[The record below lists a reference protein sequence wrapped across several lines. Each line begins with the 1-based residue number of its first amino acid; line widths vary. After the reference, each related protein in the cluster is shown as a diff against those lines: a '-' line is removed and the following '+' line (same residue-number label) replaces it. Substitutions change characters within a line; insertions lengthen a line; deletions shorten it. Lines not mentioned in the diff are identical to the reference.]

1 MEGAIEAKDP
11 MAACDFLICGSGVAG
26 ASLAFELAAH
36 GRVVVVDQEDRH
48 GFHTTGRSAAI
59 YIESYGAEP
68 LRRLTAASRTFFDDP
83 APGFSDYPLLTPRGC
98 LTIARP
104 DQLAALA
111 VFAQGLSA
119 SGTEFRELSGEE
131 ARARVPVLK
140 VEACAAAVYEPN
152 ASDIDANGLHTGFL
166 KLARTRGAEF
176 RLNARV
182 TRLDRAAGG
191 WRAGLA
197 DGEVIEAKVVV
208 NAAGAWADGVA
219 ALAGARPLGLA
230 PLRRTVV
237 LLDPPAG
244 LPIAD
249 WPAVVDVDEDFYFKP
264 EAGLILASPADE
276 TPSEP
281 LDAAPEE
288 LDIAICVDR
297 VQTACDLPVRRVARA
312 WAGLRTFAPDRVPV
326 FGYDAQVPGFFWF
339 AGQGGYGMQ
348 TAPAAA
354 RLGAALALG
363 QAMPAD
369 LAERG
374 LTAAELSPARFGR

>member
-1 MEGAIEAKDP
+1 
-11 MAACDFLICGSGVAG
+11 MAVACDYLICGSGVAG

-36 GRVVVVDQEDRH
+36 GRVIVVEQEDRH
-48 GFHTTGRSAAI
+48 GHHTTGRSAAI

-68 LRRLTAASRTFFDDP
+68 LRRLTAASRAFFDNP
-83 APGFSDYPLLTPRGC
+83 EPGFSDYPLLTPRGC
-98 LTIARP
+98 LTIARA
-104 DQLAALA
+104 DQLPALA
-111 VFAQGLSA
+111 EFAQGLAA
-119 SGTEFRELSGEE
+119 SGTEFRELSGEA
-131 ARARVPVLK
+131 ARAQVPVLK
-140 VEACAAAVYEPN
+140 AEACAAAVYEPN
-152 ASDIDANGLHTGFL
+152 ASDIDANGLHMGFL
-166 KLARTRGAEF
+166 KLAKARGAEF

-182 TRLDRAAGG
+182 ARLDRAGED
-191 WRAGLA
+191 WRVGLA
-197 DGEVIEAKVVV
+197 NGETIAARVVV
-208 NAAGAWADGVA
+208 NAAGAWADPVA
-219 ALAGARPLGLA
+219 ALAGARSLGLS

-244 LPIAD
+244 LPIAA
-249 WPAVVDVDEDFYFKP
+249 WPAVVDVDEEFYFKP

-297 VQTACDLPVRRVARA
+297 IQTACDLPVRRVARS

-326 FGYDAQVPGFFWF
+326 FGYDPGVPGFFWF

-354 RLGAALALG
+354 RLGAALVLG
-363 QAMPAD
+363 RDMPCD
-369 LAERG
+369 LADRG
-374 LTAAELSPARFGR
+374 LTAAELSPARFMNGT

>member
-1 MEGAIEAKDP
+1 MVL
-11 MAACDFLICGSGVAG
+11 ACDYLICGSGVAG

-36 GRVVVVDQEDRH
+36 GRVIVAEREDRH
-48 GFHTTGRSAAI
+48 GRHTTGRSAAI
-59 YIESYGAEP
+59 YIESYGLEP
-68 LRRLTAASRTFFDDP
+68 LRRLTAASRAFFDNP
-83 APGFSDYPLLTPRGC
+83 EPGFSDYPLLTPRGC
-98 LTIARP
+98 LTIARAE
-104 DQLAALA
+104 QLDAL
-111 VFAQGLSA
+111 VEFAEGLAA
-119 SGTEFRELSGEE
+119 SGTEFRELTGEA
-131 ARARVPVLK
+131 ARAQVPVLK
-140 VEACAAAVYEPN
+140 AEACVAGVYEPN
-152 ASDIDANGLHTGFL
+152 ASDIDANGLHMGFL
-166 KLARTRGAEF
+166 KLAKARGAEF
-176 RLNARV
+176 RLDAEILSLERV
-182 TRLDRAAGG
+182 GDL

-197 DGEVIEAKVVV
+197 DGGTVEAKVVV
-208 NAAGAWADGVA
+208 NAAGAWADQVA

-244 LPIAD
+244 LPIAV
-249 WPAVVDVDEDFYFKP
+249 WPAVVDVDEEFYFKP

-281 LDAAPEE
+281 VDAAPEE

-297 VQTACDLPVRRVARA
+297 IQTACDLPVRRVARA

-326 FGYDAQVPGFFWF
+326 FGYDPGVPGFFWF

-354 RLGAALALG
+354 RLAAALALG
-363 QAMPAD
+363 QAVPAD

-374 LTAAELSPARFGR
+374 LAAAEFSPARFMNGT